1 MSLHINRF
9 IDLIKA
15 QESRGGRDI
24 VMSLKDAKDLHGDIT
39 KLLLVVEALRE
50 QQSAPKDDVIKVEID
65 GGTFKSTQ
73 ISS

>member
-24 VMSLKDAKDLHGDIT
+24 TMSLRDAKDLHADIT
-39 KLLLVVEALRE
+39 KLLLTCQILQERLDQRA
-50 QQSAPKDDVIKVEID
+50 QQPVTIELS
-65 GGTFKSTQ
+65 GGTFKSD
-73 ISS
+73 